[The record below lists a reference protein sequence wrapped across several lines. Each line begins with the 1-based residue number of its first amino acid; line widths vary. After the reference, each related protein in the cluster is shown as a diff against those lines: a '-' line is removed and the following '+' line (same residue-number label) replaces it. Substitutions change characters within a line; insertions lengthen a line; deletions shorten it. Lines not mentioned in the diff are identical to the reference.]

1 MKKLL
6 TTGLILV
13 LLIWNSVLTYE
24 VFFNAKADTTI
35 NPDGTIVQTVVTE
48 FDTDVTRVVEN
59 SIEKV
64 VGIQAIQFDEIFS
77 TGSGA
82 IFDSKDGLVHIITN
96 NHVVEDASVIH
107 VVFANGEKLEAKLI
121 GSDVFTDLA
130 LLEVKVDFEVNAFKL
145 GDSSL
150 VRVGENALAIGSP
163 LGLSFQGSVTMGI
176 ISGKDRVVP
185 VDLDNNGT
193 DDWDSIVL
201 QTDAAINPGNSGGPL
216 INLAGEL
223 IGITSMKI
231 ADSSVEGMGFAIPIN
246 EIIPIIQQLKDNG
259 EVIRPVV
266 GVSAVSLDELAVYQK
281 SYYGIRLDLT
291 AGLYVMSVIE
301 GSPAQLSGIKE
312 GDVITS
318 FDNVNITS
326 FKEFRKLLYT
336 KNVGDVV
343 PISFER
349 EGNSTT
355 VNVVLQ

>member
-6 TTGLILV
+6 TTGLILA

-24 VFFNAKADTTI
+24 VFFNQKTDTTV
-35 NPDGTIVQTVVTE
+35 NPDGTVVQTVVTE
-48 FDTDVTRVVEN
+48 FDTDVTRVVET

-64 VGIQAIQFDEIFS
+64 VGIQAIQFDEVFS

-82 IFDSKDGLVHIITN
+82 IFDSKDGLVHIVTN
-96 NHVVEDASVIH
+96 NHVVENASKIR
-107 VVFANGEKLEAKLI
+107 VVFANGEEVEAKLM

-130 LLEVKVDFEVNAFKL
+130 LLEVEVDFEVNPFKL

-150 VRVGENALAIGSP
+150 VKVGENALAIGSP
-163 LGLSFQGSVTMGI
+163 LGLEFQGSVTMGI

-185 VDLDNNGT
+185 VDLDNNGS

-246 EIIPIIQQLKDNG
+246 EVMPIIQQIKENG
-259 EVIRPVV
+259 KVIRPVV
-266 GVSAVSLDELAVYQK
+266 GISAVSLDELAVYQK
-281 SYYGIRLDLT
+281 SYYGIRLDLN
-291 AGLYVMSVIE
+291 AGLYVMSVMD
-301 GSPAQLSGIKE
+301 GSPAQLAGIKE
-312 GDVITS
+312 GDVITT
-318 FDNVNITS
+318 FDNISITS
-326 FKEFRKLLYT
+326 FKEFRKLLYS
-336 KNVGDVV
+336 KKVGDVV
-343 PISFER
+343 SISYER
-349 EGNSTT
+349 NGKTSS
-355 VNVVLQ
+355 VDVKLQ

>member
-6 TTGLILV
+6 TKSLILV

-24 VFFNAKADTTI
+24 VFFNTKADTTI
-35 NPDGTIVQTVVTE
+35 NPDGTVVQTVVTE
-48 FDTDVTRVVEN
+48 FDTDVTRVVED

-64 VGIQAIQFDEIFS
+64 VGIQAIEFDEVVS

-82 IFDSKDGLVHIITN
+82 IFDSKDNVVHIITN
-96 NHVVEDASVIH
+96 NHVVENASKIQ
-107 VVFANGEKLEAKLI
+107 VVFANGEELEATLI

-150 VRVGENALAIGSP
+150 VKVGENALAIGSP

-266 GVSAVSLDELAVYQK
+266 GISAVSLDELAVYQK
-281 SYYGIRLDLT
+281 SYYGIRLDLNT
-291 AGLYVMSVIE
+291 GLYVMSVIKD
-301 GSPAQLSGIKE
+301 SPAELSGIKE
-312 GDVITS
+312 GDVITA
-318 FDNVNITS
+318 FDNTNITS

-343 PISFER
+343 SISYER
-349 EGNSTT
+349 DGKSTT

>member
-1 MKKLL
+1 
-6 TTGLILV
+6 
-13 LLIWNSVLTYE
+13 
-24 VFFNAKADTTI
+24 
-35 NPDGTIVQTVVTE
+35 
-48 FDTDVTRVVEN
+48 
-59 SIEKV
+59 
-64 VGIQAIQFDEIFS
+64 
-77 TGSGA
+77 
-82 IFDSKDGLVHIITN
+82 
-96 NHVVEDASVIH
+96 
-107 VVFANGEKLEAKLI
+107 VFANGEELEATLI

-150 VRVGENALAIGSP
+150 VKVGENALAIGSP

-266 GVSAVSLDELAVYQK
+266 GISAVSLDELAVYQK
-281 SYYGIRLDLT
+281 SYYGIRLDLN
-291 AGLYVMSVIE
+291 AGLYVMSVIK
-301 GSPAQLSGIKE
+301 GSPAELSGIKE
-312 GDVITS
+312 GDVITA
-318 FDNVNITS
+318 FDNTNITS

-343 PISFER
+343 TISYER
-349 EGNSTT
+349 AGKSTT

>member
-1 MKKLL
+1 
-6 TTGLILV
+6 

-24 VFFNAKADTTI
+24 VFFNAQADTTV
-35 NPDGTIVQTVVTE
+35 NPDGTVVQTVVTE
-48 FDTDVTRVVEN
+48 FDTDVTRIVED

-64 VGIQAIQFDEIFS
+64 VGIQAIEFEEVVS

-82 IFDSKDGLVHIITN
+82 IFDSKDGVVHIITN
-96 NHVVEDASVIH
+96 NHVVENASTIRA
-107 VVFANGEKLEAKLI
+107 VFANGEELEATLI

-150 VRVGENALAIGSP
+150 VKVGENALAIGSP

-266 GVSAVSLDELAVYQK
+266 GISAVSLDELAVYQK
-281 SYYGIRLDLT
+281 SYYGIRLDLN
-291 AGLYVMSVIE
+291 AGLYVMSVIK
-301 GSPAQLSGIKE
+301 GSPAELSGIKE
-312 GDVITS
+312 GDVITA
-318 FDNVNITS
+318 FDNTNITS

-343 PISFER
+343 TISYER
-349 EGNSTT
+349 AGKSTT

>member
-6 TTGLILV
+6 TTGLILA

-24 VFFNAKADTTI
+24 IFFNAKADTTI

-82 IFDSKDGLVHIITN
+82 IFDSKDGVVHIITN
-96 NHVVEDASVIH
+96 NHVVEDASLIH
-107 VVFANGEKLEAKLI
+107 VVFANGEELEATLI

-130 LLEVKVDFEVNAFKL
+130 LLEVKVDFEVDAFKL

-150 VRVGENALAIGSP
+150 VKVGENALAIGSP

-246 EIIPIIQQLKDNG
+246 EIIPIIQQLKDSG
-259 EVIRPVV
+259 KVIRPVV

-349 EGNSTT
+349 EGKSTT
-355 VNVVLQ
+355 VNVTLQ